1 MVRKKKKTIIVAA
14 SGGFDPLHIGHIQL
28 FEEAKKLGDKL
39 VVILN
44 NDNWLL
50 KKKRFVFMREGER
63 KKILE
68 SLKWVDR
75 VVVTKHKLNTAD
87 MSVNRELKEIRPD
100 IFVNGGDRKKDNIP
114 EVSICDQ
121 INCKMVFNIGKSGKI
136 QSSSWLLNN
145 FLKNRISEK
154 KKRNIKEF

>member
-1 MVRKKKKTIIVAA
+1 VAA